1 MDALVVVDK
10 PVGWTSHDVVA
21 RCRRIFSQR
30 KAGHAG
36 TLDPDATG
44 VLLVGLGQVTR
55 LLQFLSGLPKRYV
68 GEVVLGAATST
79 LDASGELTAMWDM
92 AGVGLAAARAAAAR
106 LTGDILQIPPMVSA
120 VKVGGKRLY
129 ELARAGT
136 EVDRAPRPVRVTRFD
151 VSMAADQSV
160 EHVGAGPVLA
170 IDVECSSGT
179 YVRELAAQLGAS
191 LGGGGYLRRLRRL
204 AVGAFSVEEAVTLDE
219 LASTAKWPASLLT
232 PAAALRGM
240 PVARVGPSM
249 AAEVSHGKVFSLQQL
264 RDVGATGPGPWA
276 VVSKEGDLLAVYKEH
291 GSGLAKPVV
300 VMVPGDVARAL
311 EPGRG

>member
-1 MDALVVVDK
+1 MDGLVVLDK
-10 PVGWTSHDVVA
+10 PAGWTSHDVVA

-30 KAGHAG
+30 RVGHAG

-55 LLQFLSGLPKRYV
+55 LLQFLSGLPKHYI

-79 LDASGELTAMWDM
+79 LDASGELTATWDM
-92 AGVGLAAARAAAAR
+92 GGVGLAAARAAAAG

-120 VKVGGKRLY
+120 VKVGGRRLY
-129 ELARAGT
+129 QLARAGT

-151 VSMAADQSV
+151 VCMAADQSV
-160 EHVGAGPVLA
+160 EQVGSGPVLA

-179 YVRELAAQLGAS
+179 YVRALAAELGAG

-204 AVGAFSVEEAVTLDE
+204 AVGAFSVEEALTLDE
-219 LASTAKWPASLLT
+219 LSDAATWPESVLT

-240 PVARVGPSM
+240 PVAKAGPSM
-249 AAEVSHGKVFSLQQL
+249 AAEVSHGRVLSLRQL
-264 RDVGATGPGPWA
+264 HDAGVTGPGPWA
-276 VVSKEGDLLAVYKEH
+276 VVSEEGDLLAVYEKH
-291 GSGLAKPVV
+291 GSELAKPVV
-300 VMVPGDVARAL
+300 VMVPPEVART
-311 EPGRG
+311 